1 MNSFLKVITQNSFFY
16 SLNLVLIAN
25 ISFLLC
31 SSSQAEGFIWL
42 NQFHTAILNFIFESI
57 TFLGDGWFI
66 IVSSVFILLF
76 IKKHRKLAFII
87 LLSYISSGIFAQII
101 KNLIAAPRPKVFFE
115 LHHYKYYLDTFASS
129 RIGFNSFPSGHT
141 ASFFALATVLSNYCK
156 KRYVCISLL
165 LLSILVGYSRI
176 YLAHHF
182 LMDVFVGALIGVA
195 FGSLSVIWYNKI
207 SESTFVKRKIE
218 SFKNDSL
225 NFPNPKLSQQ

>member
-16 SLNLVLIAN
+16 SLNLVLIAT

-31 SSSQAEGFIWL
+31 SFSQAEGFIWL

-101 KNLIAAPRPKVFFE
+101 KNIIAAPRPKVFFE

-182 LMDVFVGALIGVA
+182 LMDVFVGALIGVI
-195 FGSLSVIWYNKI
+195 FGSLSVIWFNKI
-207 SESTFVKRKIE
+207 IENPTVKRKINSLKNASP
-218 SFKNDSL
+218 SFI
-225 NFPNPKLSQQ
+225 NPTLSGQ

>member
-1 MNSFLKVITQNSFFY
+1 MNSILKVIAQNSFFY
-16 SLNLVLIAN
+16 SLNLLLISAVVL
-25 ISFLLC
+25 LLC
-31 SSSQAEGFIWL
+31 SFSQAEGFMWL
-42 NQFHTAILNFIFESI
+42 NQFHTVLLNFIFESI

-76 IKKHRKLAFII
+76 VKKHRKLAFII

-101 KNLIAAPRPKVFFE
+101 KNIIAAPRPKVYFE

-156 KRYVCISLL
+156 RRYICISVLI
-165 LLSILVGYSRI
+165 LSILVGYSRI

-182 LMDVFVGALIGVA
+182 LMDVFVGAVIGVI
-195 FGSLSVIWYNKI
+195 FGSLSVVWFNKI
-207 SESTFVKRKIE
+207 IENPFVKKKI
-218 SFKNDSL
+218 NSL
-225 NFPNPKLSQQ
+225 TNSRPNFSNPTLSGQ

>member
-1 MNSFLKVITQNSFFY
+1 MNSFLKIITQNSFFY
-16 SLNLVLIAN
+16 SLNLALVAMV
-25 ISFLLC
+25 SFLLC
-31 SSSQAEGFIWL
+31 AFSQADVFIWL
-42 NQFHTAILNFIFESI
+42 NQFHNTLLKITFEII

-66 IVSSVFILLF
+66 IISSVLLLF
-76 IKKHRKLAFII
+76 IKKHRKLGFII

-141 ASFFALATVLSNYCK
+141 ASFFAFATVLSNYCK
-156 KRYVCISLL
+156 RRYVCASLL
-165 LLSILVGYSRI
+165 FLSILVGYSRI

-207 SESTFVKRKIE
+207 SESAFVKRKIE
-218 SFKNDSL
+218 SFKNGSL